1 MRNII
6 VTAASGQDRYT
17 NSQKASYIAH
27 SAIVHYPAIY
37 VRYNYPPSMRL
48 VRKTRLLNGNSF
60 PGILVL
66 WQSGTR
72 LLWRYSPLALGT
84 LAAEDSVQPT

>member
-1 MRNII
+1 LFDNVEEASHLGLSNNNNI

-37 VRYNYPPSMRL
+37 MRYKYKVKYNNHL
-48 VRKTRLLNGNSF
+48 
-60 PGILVL
+60 I
-66 WQSGTR
+66 
-72 LLWRYSPLALGT
+72 
-84 LAAEDSVQPT
+84 